1 MSITKVSDFSKD
13 LFTFEDVTNQGS
25 KFNWIKILTQDRDP
39 LLLKVENC
47 FSYGVIADDR
57 FGKIKYSVPIVLED
71 RESFLSALEL
81 VESEVDKY
89 VNDPPEYGRGERL
102 MRRLYR
108 KNWHPVLYAKIDG
121 DTRMYPP
128 TGDKPVNHKKCTEE
142 AFYLDAVVRVDG
154 VYTTEDVISIR
165 VTLHEARVLK
175 DPPRKPR
182 KMLL

>member
-13 LFTFEDVTNQGS
+13 SFTFEDVTNQGS

-128 TGDKPVNHKKCTEE
+128 TGDKAVNHKKYTE
-142 AFYLDAVVRVDG
+142 
-154 VYTTEDVISIR
+154 
-165 VTLHEARVLK
+165 
-175 DPPRKPR
+175 
-182 KMLL
+182 